1 MISGGSFNWVL
12 VALSAVAA
20 AVGVAAWI
28 RHRGAA
34 RLFLALTALLLTAV
48 FLVPTLLYAP
58 FAGEQRIFAPDA
70 AAELERVTR
79 TVYEVVPI
87 LLGLT
92 LAAFLVALVFLFL
105 KKE

>member
-1 MISGGSFNWVL
+1 MVSSGSFNWVL

-20 AVGVAAWI
+20 AVGIAAWV
-28 RHRGAA
+28 RHRGTV

-58 FAGEQRIFAPDA
+58 FSGEQRVFGPEA

-79 TVYEVVPI
+79 TVYEIVPVLLVLI
-87 LLGLT
+87 LAML
-92 LAAFLVALVFLFL
+92 LVAVVFLLL

>member
-1 MISGGSFNWVL
+1 MISSGSFNWVL
-12 VALSAVAA
+12 VALCAVAA
-20 AVGVAAWI
+20 GVGVAAWI
-28 RHRGAA
+28 RHRGTV

-58 FAGEQRIFAPDA
+58 FSGEQRILTPEVAV
-70 AAELERVTR
+70 ELERVTG

-87 LLGLT
+87 LLVLT
-92 LAAFLVALVFLFL
+92 LASLLVAVVFLLL

>member
-1 MISGGSFNWVL
+1 MVSGGSFNWVL
-12 VALSAVAA
+12 VALSAVAT

-34 RLFLALTALLLTAV
+34 RLFLALSALLFTALL
-48 FLVPTLLYAP
+48 LVPTLLYAP
-58 FAGEQRIFAPDA
+58 FSGEQRIFSPDT
-70 AAELERVTR
+70 AAELQRVTK

-92 LAAFLVALVFLFL
+92 LATLLVALVFLLL